1 MLSTPRLPSPR
12 RHYKTMLHDLARL
25 LSVALCVFALQA
37 AADSLDKLPAQWQQ
51 LEQVA
56 QVDIST
62 LKVDEQKAI
71 TGARQKVEE
80 ILQSQQP
87 DREQLASA
95 YGSLGNLYLAH
106 DLYTSANACYSNAM
120 QLSPDEFPW
129 AYYSA
134 YLAQENGNMD
144 AALSRYKKALELDP
158 TYLPASY
165 RLAQVYSDLNRAEDA
180 YSLYSSL
187 LNEPGFEA
195 AAHYGI
201 GQVYLM
207 KHDYNNAI
215 EHFSRA
221 LELAPDASQI
231 HYPLALSLRATG
243 KTEVAKQHLQQYG
256 KQQVVIKDPLV
267 DALEA
272 LKDPA
277 SRHFVA
283 AMTAV
288 IRKDLA
294 KAIAEF
300 EAGLEFQPDNTS
312 ARTSYARVLYMHG
325 DRDKSRSQLER
336 VIQQDP
342 NKTLAIFL
350 LAVLDD
356 EANKKEEAAR
366 LYKRVILLNPSHPG
380 AHFFLGNLYLH
391 SKEYAE
397 ALSHYDRVIQQDEKN
412 IPAHVFKLVAMM
424 GNEAPDSKLLVA
436 TQQITERAPNLM
448 PIQRIKVLL
457 LALSKDRQVRNRK
470 LAIELADQ
478 MYQKGQYP
486 VNMEL
491 RALATAS
498 DGNFELARKQLQEA
512 IAAEQQYRESSN
524 LERMITNLRLLE
536 QQKLPEL
543 FWQDEIIHMLP
554 PPNRALSTFR
564 NYPDLNP
571 IET

>member
-1 MLSTPRLPSPR
+1 MLP
-12 RHYKTMLHDLARL
+12 DLARVL
-25 LSVALCVFALQA
+25 PVALCVFALQA
-37 AADSLDKLPAQWQQ
+37 AADSLDNLPTQWQQ
-51 LEQVA
+51 LKQVA
-56 QVDIST
+56 QVEIST

-71 TGARQKVEE
+71 TDARQRVEE
-80 ILQSQQP
+80 ILHSQQP
-87 DREQLASA
+87 DMEQLASG
-95 YGSLGNLYLAH
+95 YGNLGNLYLAH
-106 DLYTSANACYSNAM
+106 SLYTSADACYSNAM

-134 YLAQENGNMD
+134 YLAQENGNME

-158 TYLPASY
+158 DYLPASY
-165 RLAQVYSDLNRAEDA
+165 RLAQVYSDLNRVDDA
-180 YSLYSSL
+180 YSLFSSL

-195 AAHYGI
+195 AAHNGI

-207 KHDYNNAI
+207 KHDYSNAI
-215 EHFSRA
+215 DHFSRA

-243 KTEVAKQHLQQYG
+243 KTELAKQHLQQYG
-256 KQQVVIKDPLV
+256 KQAVVIKDPLV

-283 AMTAV
+283 AMTAM

-312 ARTSYARVLYMHG
+312 ARTSYARVLYLHG
-325 DRDKSRSQLER
+325 NRNKSRSQLER

-350 LAVLDD
+350 MAVLDD

-391 SKEYAE
+391 SKEYDE
-397 ALSHYDRVIQQDEKN
+397 ALRHYDSVIQQDEKN
-412 IPAHVFKLVAMM
+412 IAAHVFKLVAMM
-424 GNEAPDSKLLVA
+424 GNGSPDSKLLIV
-436 TQQITERAPNLM
+436 TQQITDRAPNLM

-457 LALSKDRQVRNRK
+457 LALSKDTHVHNSK

-478 MYQKGQYP
+478 MYQTGQYP

-491 RALATAS
+491 SALATAS
-498 DGNFELARKQLQEA
+498 AGNFGLARKQLEEA
-512 IAAEQQYRESSN
+512 IAAEKQYRKSSN
-524 LERMITNLRLLE
+524 LERMNTNLRLLE
-536 QQKLPEL
+536 QKKLPEL
-543 FWQDEIIHMLP
+543 LWQDEIRHMLP
-554 PPNRALSTFR
+554 PPTQALSTFR

-571 IET
+571 I